1 MEILILSQFFF
12 EKLVCDLEIVE
23 NCVFDV
29 MVKGTKRKVEFK
41 VPELPNDIKMP
52 SYLAGELSNAT
63 TYILTFPNVRY
74 KDCPYS
80 RRISG
85 AEKAM
90 QKKESLD
97 KTNLAKLTKHNQ
109 LTYYISNQ
117 LKSRQ
122 MKFPL
127 IGKFVDCP
135 KAELLHLKNNTVKEH
150 FMHLFKICVSQS
162 NLQQF
167 KSFKEIPKDCL
178 FDKFVNFIKI
188 STFL

>member
-1 MEILILSQFFF
+1 
-12 EKLVCDLEIVE
+12 
-23 NCVFDV
+23 
-29 MVKGTKRKVEFK
+29 MVKGLKRKVEFK
-41 VPELPNDIKMP
+41 
-52 SYLAGELSNAT
+52 LSNAT
-63 TYILTFPNVRY
+63 TYILTFANVRY

-80 RRISG
+80 KRISG

-117 LKSRQ
+117 LKCRQ

-127 IGKFVDCP
+127 IGKFVGSA

-150 FMHLFKICVSQS
+150 FVHLFKICVSQS
-162 NLQQF
+162 NL
-167 KSFKEIPKDCL
+167 K
-178 FDKFVNFIKI
+178 
-188 STFL
+188 

>member
-1 MEILILSQFFF
+1 MSVLFSLINVVERIASSAEQFLLFGEDVDGSSDIVTIFFF

-23 NCVFDV
+23 HCVFDV
-29 MVKGTKRKVEFK
+29 MVKGLKRKVEFK
-41 VPELPNDIKMP
+41 
-52 SYLAGELSNAT
+52 LSNAT
-63 TYILTFPNVRY
+63 TYILTFANVRY

-80 RRISG
+80 KRISG

-117 LKSRQ
+117 LKCRQ

-127 IGKFVDCP
+127 IGKFVGSA
-135 KAELLHLKNNTVKEH
+135 KAELLHLKKNTVKEH
-150 FMHLFKICVSQS
+150 FVHLFKICVSQS
-162 NLQQF
+162 NL
-167 KSFKEIPKDCL
+167 K
-178 FDKFVNFIKI
+178 
-188 STFL
+188 